1 MDLFA
6 NLVIEWKSSNILILD
21 WVLNTPLEHQKL
33 NVTQKLFSIYKFGGR
48 RRSWQIYGTTNISNF
63 PLYAFC
69 WLIKFLVFSFLL
81 AMFRE
86 DFFWKLIKKTLV
98 ELSISTLPHKTSNTT
113 HPPLKTSNI
122 EHTISIRNNKPLMT
136 WPT

>member
-1 MDLFA
+1 MKIVNYFDLG
-6 NLVIEWKSSNILILD
+6 LGS
-21 WVLNTPLEHQKL
+21 EHTSGTSKV
-33 NVTQKLFSIYKFGGR
+33 NVTRKLFSIYKFGGR
-48 RRSWQIYGTTNISNF
+48 RRCWQIYRTTNISNF

-113 HPPLKTSNI
+113 HPPLKTPNI